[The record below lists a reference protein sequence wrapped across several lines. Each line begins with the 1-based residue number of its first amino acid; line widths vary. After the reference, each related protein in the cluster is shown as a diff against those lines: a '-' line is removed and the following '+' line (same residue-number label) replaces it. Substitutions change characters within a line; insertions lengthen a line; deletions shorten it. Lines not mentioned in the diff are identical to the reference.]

1 MFQNDATE
9 TSLKILFFGDIV
21 GKPGR
26 KGLKGTILGLI
37 EKHGCDLVIANC
49 ENAAG
54 GFGLTVETAEE
65 LFNAGVDVLTS
76 GNHIWDKREIKD
88 YIERTPE
95 LLRPDNYPEQ
105 APGNGYVIVHTRE
118 GIKVAVINL
127 MGRVFLGLFD
137 DPFLRAE
144 KILAEVNRKTQIVFL
159 DFHGE
164 DTREKVSLANFL
176 DGRISAVVG
185 THTHIQTADERILP
199 GGTAYITDAGMTG
212 PTDSVI
218 GVIKE
223 RALTRFLTSIPQK
236 FDTAKR
242 DVEVQGVVIEIDK
255 KSGKSLSIERFKEG
269 YPKKDNYERQS

>member
-1 MFQNDATE
+1 MFQSDATE

-26 KGLKGTILGLI
+26 RALKGTILGLI
-37 EKHGCDLVIANC
+37 EKYGCDLVIANC

-95 LLRPDNYPEQ
+95 LLRPDNYPKS
-105 APGNGYVIVHTRE
+105 APGNGYVTVHTRE

-144 KILAEVNRKTQIVFL
+144 KILAEVNKNTNIVFL

-223 RALTRFLTSIPQK
+223 RALTRFLTSIPQR

-255 KSGKSLSIERFKEG
+255 KSGKSLSIRRFKEG
-269 YPKKDNYERQS
+269 YPKKDKYER